1 MNKVTFINGMND
13 PLPDNYVEPKFDF
26 SRARRN
32 PYAGLPMRVQTRP
45 EFVLT
50 AADAIGYVFCLK
62 NGGFDEE
69 LIPNKVYPRLPD
81 YEDVGEGWTRIIDE
95 KGEDM
100 IYKSDLF
107 VAVELPE
114 TAKENVR
121 HFCIAA

>member
-1 MNKVTFINGMND
+1 MND